1 MLIHDHLK
9 SFFTA
14 TTELQHDEYIVF
26 MRDAESAAVVCTRV
40 SIDIDLV
47 YSVDRMFTVMFEP
60 MNERDEVV
68 GNNEINITIIENG
81 RITFPL

>member
-1 MLIHDHLK
+1 M
-9 SFFTA
+9 SS
-14 TTELQHDEYIVF
+14 
-26 MRDAESAAVVCTRV
+26 AESPAVVCTRI

-47 YSVDRMFTVMFEP
+47 YSVDRTFTVMFEP
-60 MNERDEVV
+60 MNERDQVD